1 MADWIKCSERMPETY
16 VNVLLTDEH
25 DDITVGQLEFGDDIY
40 FHVAGYV
47 DRYKATHWQPLPEPP
62 QE

>member
-1 MADWIKCSERMPETY
+1 MQNWIKCSERMPETY

-25 DDITVGQLEFGDDIY
+25 EDICIGQLEFEEDIY
-40 FHVAGYV
+40 FYV
-47 DRYKATHWQPLPEPP
+47 VGSTNRYKPTHWQPLPEPP